1 MGFYEVLERVQ
12 ELLRHRGRVTYRALK
27 REFDL
32 DDAFIEDLKAELIDA
47 QHLAVDENGNVL
59 VWTGA
64 TGTTSA
70 PVSPPSSS
78 DQPPAIQEDQPTHH
92 VTSPQDEPRTP
103 HAERRQLT
111 VMFCDLVGSTALSA
125 QLDPEDLREVVRTY
139 QATCAT
145 IIHRFEGY
153 IAQYLG
159 DGLLIY
165 FSYPLAHEDDA
176 RRAVRAGLEIVEAI
190 GALNIRL
197 EGDQGIQLA
206 VRLGI
211 HTGLVVVGE
220 VGGRGRQ
227 EQLALGETPNIA
239 ARLQGLA
246 EPDTVVVSEATHR
259 LAEGFF
265 TWQALGTQRL
275 RGVSQPMSI
284 YRVLQ
289 ESGAQ
294 TRLDTAPP
302 SGLTPLVG
310 RESEVTLLL
319 ERWAQVLDGLG
330 QMVLLSGEAGIGK
343 SRLVEALTERV
354 VREGAVRIAFRCSPY
369 HTNSA
374 LHPVIAHLERLLQF
388 HPDDAPAQKLDKLER
403 VLQAYNLPLQ
413 DVVPLFAALLSVS
426 LAGRYLPLS
435 LSPQKQKQQMQE
447 ALIAW
452 LLEEAERQPVL
463 VVWEDLHWA
472 DPSTFEVLQLFMEQT
487 PTTRI
492 LTLATCRPS
501 FRPPWTPR
509 TYLAQLTLNRLT
521 RIQVEEMVLRV
532 TGGKPLP
539 ADVVQHIVAK
549 TDGVPLFVEE
559 LTKMVLESGLLREA
573 GGQYKLSGPLSSL
586 AIPTTLHDSLMARL
600 DRLAEAKAVAQLG
613 ATIGRQFAYELLRA
627 VSLLDERGLW
637 RSLAQ
642 LVEAELLYQRGMPPQ
657 ATYTF
662 KHALIQEAAY
672 QSLLKSTR
680 QQYHQRLAQALAER
694 FPDTAQTQPELLAH
708 HATEA
713 GLSRQAID
721 YWYQAGQRAIE
732 RSANAEAIGHL
743 TKGLEL
749 LQTLPDTPERAQRE
763 LDLQVALGPALM
775 ATKGLAAPEVEH
787 AYTRAR
793 ALCHQVGETPQ
804 LFPVLVGLCTFYRQR
819 GALQTARQVG
829 EQCLALA
836 QRAEEPALLLEAHRA
851 LGVPLFY
858 LGELAL
864 SRFHLEQ
871 GNALYDLQQYRSH
884 VFRYGLDPGVNCLL
898 VAWPLWLLGYSDQA
912 LERSREAL
920 TLAQE
925 LSHPYSLAY
934 ALQSAMRLHRFR
946 REEQTAREQAEAL
959 VTLSNQQGFTQW
971 AAGGTIMCGWA
982 LTVQGQGETGLAQM
996 HHGLTAWRAMGIE
1009 AGLPYWLAMLAEAY
1023 GSTGQ
1028 VEAGRRVL
1036 TEALTLV
1043 DTTEE
1048 RWWEAELHRLKG
1060 ELLLALSTD
1069 NAAQAEACFHQALDI
1084 TRRQQAKSLELRA
1097 ALSLSRLWQSQS
1109 KRAEA
1114 YQLLAEIYGWFTEG
1128 FDTAD
1133 LQEAKALLAEL
1144 FSASQTVPPA

>member
-59 VWTGA
+59 VWTSA

-78 DQPPAIQEDQPTHH
+78 EQPPAIQEDQPTHH

-239 ARLQGLA
+239 ARLQGFA

-275 RGVSQPMSI
+275 RGVSQPLPI

-294 TRLDTAPP
+294 TRLDAAPP

-413 DVVPLFAALLSVS
+413 DVVPLFAALLSVA
-426 LAGRYLPLS
+426 LAGRYHPLKS
-435 LSPQKQKQQMQE
+435 SPQKHKQQ
-447 ALIAW
+447 
-452 LLEEAERQPVL
+452 
-463 VVWEDLHWA
+463 
-472 DPSTFEVLQLFMEQT
+472 
-487 PTTRI
+487 
-492 LTLATCRPS
+492 
-501 FRPPWTPR
+501 
-509 TYLAQLTLNRLT
+509 
-521 RIQVEEMVLRV
+521 
-532 TGGKPLP
+532 
-539 ADVVQHIVAK
+539 
-549 TDGVPLFVEE
+549 
-559 LTKMVLESGLLREA
+559 
-573 GGQYKLSGPLSSL
+573 
-586 AIPTTLHDSLMARL
+586 
-600 DRLAEAKAVAQLG
+600 
-613 ATIGRQFAYELLRA
+613 
-627 VSLLDERGLW
+627 
-637 RSLAQ
+637 
-642 LVEAELLYQRGMPPQ
+642 
-657 ATYTF
+657 
-662 KHALIQEAAY
+662 
-672 QSLLKSTR
+672 
-680 QQYHQRLAQALAER
+680 
-694 FPDTAQTQPELLAH
+694 
-708 HATEA
+708 
-713 GLSRQAID
+713 
-721 YWYQAGQRAIE
+721 
-732 RSANAEAIGHL
+732 
-743 TKGLEL
+743 
-749 LQTLPDTPERAQRE
+749 
-763 LDLQVALGPALM
+763 
-775 ATKGLAAPEVEH
+775 
-787 AYTRAR
+787 
-793 ALCHQVGETPQ
+793 
-804 LFPVLVGLCTFYRQR
+804 
-819 GALQTARQVG
+819 
-829 EQCLALA
+829 
-836 QRAEEPALLLEAHRA
+836 
-851 LGVPLFY
+851 
-858 LGELAL
+858 
-864 SRFHLEQ
+864 
-871 GNALYDLQQYRSH
+871 
-884 VFRYGLDPGVNCLL
+884 
-898 VAWPLWLLGYSDQA
+898 
-912 LERSREAL
+912 
-920 TLAQE
+920 
-925 LSHPYSLAY
+925 
-934 ALQSAMRLHRFR
+934 
-946 REEQTAREQAEAL
+946 REET
-959 VTLSNQQGFTQW
+959 
-971 AAGGTIMCGWA
+971 
-982 LTVQGQGETGLAQM
+982 
-996 HHGLTAWRAMGIE
+996 
-1009 AGLPYWLAMLAEAY
+1009 
-1023 GSTGQ
+1023 
-1028 VEAGRRVL
+1028 
-1036 TEALTLV
+1036 
-1043 DTTEE
+1043 
-1048 RWWEAELHRLKG
+1048 
-1060 ELLLALSTD
+1060 
-1069 NAAQAEACFHQALDI
+1069 
-1084 TRRQQAKSLELRA
+1084 
-1097 ALSLSRLWQSQS
+1097 
-1109 KRAEA
+1109 
-1114 YQLLAEIYGWFTEG
+1114 
-1128 FDTAD
+1128 
-1133 LQEAKALLAEL
+1133 
-1144 FSASQTVPPA
+1144 